1 MPVVLCVLV
10 AKLAEP
16 VLCRTVSGAAKNTY
30 CKIPADKG
38 RKTQYA
44 DRTIHFHS
52 QNTSR

>member
-10 AKLAEP
+10 ARLAEL
-16 VLCRTVSGAAKNTY
+16 VLRRTVSGAAKSTY
-30 CKIPADKG
+30 CKILADKG
-38 RKTQYA
+38 RKTQYE